1 MVDTVA
7 FVTCPHCGHAAHDS
21 PCPECGGQISEL
33 GGLKKQLEVVKHR
46 VMIVHYLEVKF
57 KADIEK
63 ISFKNWSRDEVI
75 DLFIDLVAGF
85 SKKLDRVQNVAAK
98 NAERLAEVDPKDDH
112 AR

>member
-1 MVDTVA
+1 M
-7 FVTCPHCGHAAHDS
+7 
-21 PCPECGGQISEL
+21 PELWPRCTRQSLSRIGSQISEN

-46 VMIVHYLEVKF
+46 AMIVHFLEVKS
-57 KADIEK
+57 DIEK

>member
-1 MVDTVA
+1 M
-7 FVTCPHCGHAAHDS
+7 
-21 PCPECGGQISEL
+21 PELWPRCTRQSLSRIGSQISEN

-46 VMIVHYLEVKF
+46 AMIVHFLEVKS
-57 KADIEK
+57 DIEK

-112 AR
+112 ER

>member
-1 MVDTVA
+1 MSRI
-7 FVTCPHCGHAAHDS
+7 GS
-21 PCPECGGQISEL
+21 QISEN

-46 VMIVHYLEVKF
+46 AMIVHFLEVKS
-57 KADIEK
+57 DIEK